1 MRLAVIADELTAA
14 GWRLAGARVHTPEMS
29 AVSACLQAV
38 SQEADL
44 VLITAA
50 LACAVPAGQLEE
62 ALLTLQPLLLVMA
75 DVRHEREPPDL
86 ESLVRRAF
94 GVGA

>member
-14 GWRLAGARVHTPEMS
+14 GWRLAGAHVHTPELS
-29 AVSACLQAV
+29 AVSECLRTA
-38 SQEADL
+38 SPEADV

-50 LACAVPAGQLEE
+50 LASGVPASQLEE
-62 ALLTLQPLLLVMA
+62 ALLALQPLLLVIA

-94 GVGA
+94 GVGV